1 MLMYALVVVN
11 LAFAN
16 VIVDV
21 PFLEMPITKGYSDV
35 N

>member
-21 PFLEMPITKGYSDV
+21 SFFEMHV
-35 N
+35 CQ

>member
-11 LAFAN
+11 LAFVN

-21 PFLEMPITKGYSDV
+21 PFFEMHV
-35 N
+35 CQ

>member
-1 MLMYALVVVN
+1 MLMYALAVVN

-21 PFLEMPITKGYSDV
+21 PFFEMHV
-35 N
+35 CQ

>member
-21 PFLEMPITKGYSDV
+21 PFWRCMFANNKGL
-35 N
+35 